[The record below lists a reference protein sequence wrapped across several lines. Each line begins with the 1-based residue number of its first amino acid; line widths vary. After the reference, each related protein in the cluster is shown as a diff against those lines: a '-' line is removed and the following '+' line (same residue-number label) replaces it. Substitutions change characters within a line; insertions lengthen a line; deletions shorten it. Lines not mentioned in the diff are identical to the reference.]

1 MDPQKKKIINEL
13 KNRLS
18 DHLGDDLKELI
29 LFGSQLSDKSNQDS
43 DFDIMIIIKRNRDWK
58 IEREIS
64 DICYDIDL
72 KFGIITDTHIFSED
86 EMHSPRVNQPVF
98 FNAIHRGY
106 HAR

>member
-1 MDPQKKKIINEL
+1 MDPEKIKIINEL

-18 DHLGDDLKELI
+18 DRLGDDLKELI
-29 LFGSQLSDKSNQDS
+29 LFGSQLSDKSNHYS
-43 DFDIMIIIKRNRDWK
+43 DFDIMIIIKSNRNWK

-72 KFGIITDTHIFSED
+72 EFGIITDTHIFSEA

-98 FNAIHRGY
+98 YNAIHQGY
-106 HAR
+106 HA